1 MKVRF
6 IVTVDDDE
14 TDVEYAKKVIDRV
27 GKVEVVDFGK
37 SILVV
42 EGREML
48 AISCSLAG
56 MCAELNNSPAQLEG
70 CVDVFRK
77 VYNDGIVAELQLKI
91 AEECKNQLD
100 ALFTE
105 LMAAHCSR
113 DRNRG
118 MSNVR

>member
-1 MKVRF
+1 MKVKF

-14 TDVEYAKKVIDRV
+14 TDVEYAKKVMDRV
-27 GKVEVVDFGK
+27 GKAEIVDLGK
-37 SILVV
+37 PVLVM
-42 EGREML
+42 EGGEML

-70 CVDVFRK
+70 CVNVFRE
-77 VYNDGIVAELQLKI
+77 VYNDGIVTELQLKI

-100 ALFTE
+100 ALFA
-105 LMAAHCSR
+105 AAHCFR
-113 DRNRG
+113 DRNQG